1 MVVRSA
7 ERVLAQR
14 SCGRCVGDRGVCHV
28 VWHGAAC
35 RTEIPR
41 GCGVPPRIVLCRST
55 CWSVPRSS
63 TRLWQMCLRPWGLPR
78 GVARRVLSNRN
89 TTEVRSTTRHEGR
102 SGALN
107 GCASSRRRRP
117 QFLQWWLLGTVHVS
131 SVVAS
136 QLPCPVR
143 RGEFCLQCR
152 AWPVRLRG
160 RCVGDR
166 GACHV
171 AWHGVSC
178 RTELPRGCEV
188 LPRPHPQVHVLQ
200 RSTCPTRLRHGAG
213 GRLRQGAGGRLRQ
226 GVGGTARRELRAQVL
241 ICVACMVRP
250 R

>member
-1 MVVRSA
+1 MWRSS
-7 ERVLAQR
+7 L
-14 SCGRCVGDRGVCHV
+14 
-28 VWHGAAC
+28 W
-35 RTEIPR
+35 R
-41 GCGVPPRIVLCRST
+41 GCGPFVSMADVSGIVGFATWCGT
-55 CWSVPRSS
+55 G
-63 TRLWQMCLRPWGLPR
+63 RLVEPKYHGGAKYHPSRGTFRCLE
-78 GVARRVLSNRN
+78 RV
-89 TTEVRSTTRHEGR
+89 
-102 SGALN
+102 
-107 GCASSRRRRP
+107 ASSRRRRP
-117 QFLQWWLLGTVHVS
+117 QFLQWWLLGIVHVP

-143 RGEFCLQCR
+143 SGEFCLQCG

-213 GRLRQGAGGRLRQ
+213 GRLRQGAGG
-226 GVGGTARRELRAQVL
+226 TARRELRAQVL

>member
-1 MVVRSA
+1 M
-7 ERVLAQR
+7 
-14 SCGRCVGDRGVCHV
+14 

-117 QFLQWWLLGTVHVS
+117 QFLQWWLLGIVHVP

-143 RGEFCLQCR
+143 SGEFCLQCG

-160 RCVGDR
+160 RCVWDR
-166 GACHV
+166 GVCHV

-188 LPRPHPQVHVLQ
+188 PPRPHPPGPRAGASHV
-200 RSTCPTRLRHGAG
+200 PDAPATRD
-213 GRLRQGAGGRLRQ
+213 
-226 GVGGTARRELRAQVL
+226 
-241 ICVACMVRP
+241 
-250 R
+250 

>member
-1 MVVRSA
+1 M
-7 ERVLAQR
+7 
-14 SCGRCVGDRGVCHV
+14 
-28 VWHGAAC
+28 
-35 RTEIPR
+35 
-41 GCGVPPRIVLCRST
+41 LCRST

-117 QFLQWWLLGTVHVS
+117 QFLQWWLLGIVHVP

-143 RGEFCLQCR
+143 SGEFCLQCR

-166 GACHV
+166 GACHG

-213 GRLRQGAGGRLRQ
+213 GRLRQG
-226 GVGGTARRELRAQVL
+226 VGGTARRELRAQVL